1 MWKRLKRRTNAHDSM
16 NIRIKDRSMV
26 GHHSCLEDCV
36 TMISCRNRKD
46 DYDVY
51 DCDDAHDGDDD
62 AGDDADLNRR
72 LVLVRISPIPS
83 TAYGAPLKSC
93 VMG

>member
-1 MWKRLKRRTNAHDSM
+1 
-16 NIRIKDRSMV
+16 
-26 GHHSCLEDCV
+26 
-36 TMISCRNRKD
+36 MISFPCQKD

-51 DCDDAHDGDDD
+51 DYDDD

-72 LVLVRISPIPS
+72 LVLDHISPIPS
-83 TAYGAPLKSC
+83 TACDAPLKTC

>member
-1 MWKRLKRRTNAHDSM
+1 
-16 NIRIKDRSMV
+16 
-26 GHHSCLEDCV
+26 
-36 TMISCRNRKD
+36 MISFRNQKD

-51 DCDDAHDGDDD
+51 DYDDAHDGDDD
-62 AGDDADLNRR
+62 AGDDADLNRWP
-72 LVLVRISPIPS
+72 VLVRISPIPS